1 MAVTFCIVADRG
13 RKKTNK
19 GEGGGGGGEGAHT
32 HMHARGGSYAGP
44 EVDSPGPG
52 LHFDIRRVS
61 GLPTTK

>member
-1 MAVTFCIVADRG
+1 MAVTVCIVADRG

-19 GEGGGGGGEGAHT
+19 GGGGGGGGGAHT
-32 HMHARGGSYAGP
+32 HARGGSYAGS

>member
-1 MAVTFCIVADRG
+1 MAVTVCIVADQG

-19 GEGGGGGGEGAHT
+19 EVGGGGGGAHT
-32 HMHARGGSYAGP
+32 HARGGSYAGP

>member
-1 MAVTFCIVADRG
+1 MAVTVCIVADRG
-13 RKKTNK
+13 RKKANK
-19 GEGGGGGGEGAHT
+19 GGGGGGAHT
-32 HMHARGGSYAGP
+32 HARGGSNAGP

>member
-1 MAVTFCIVADRG
+1 MAVTVCIVADQG

-19 GEGGGGGGEGAHT
+19 EVGGGGGGGAHT
-32 HMHARGGSYAGP
+32 HARGGSYAGP

-61 GLPTTK
+61 GFPTTK

>member
-1 MAVTFCIVADRG
+1 MAVTVCIVADRG

-19 GEGGGGGGEGAHT
+19 GGGGGGGGGGAYT
-32 HMHARGGSYAGP
+32 HARGGSYAGP
-44 EVDSPGPG
+44 EVNSPGPG

>member
-1 MAVTFCIVADRG
+1 MAVTVCIVADRG
-13 RKKTNK
+13 RKKTK
-19 GEGGGGGGEGAHT
+19 KKGGGGGGAHT
-32 HMHARGGSYAGP
+32 HARGGSYAGT